1 MSQAKLEIRKT
12 KRQEHVWNTNEER
25 FVLDVLKL
33 EL

>member
-12 KRQEHVWNTNEER
+12 KRQEQVWNTNEER